1 MQDSKYRSVY
11 KDRVSNIIAEE
22 RITNP
27 YVIQLIE
34 FLFTR
39 TIWVRKN
46 NVFKAYLDVRSYV
59 CSTITLPISLRLIVL
74 IKALMYEQ
82 QQINYYKQ
90 IYSPKDI
97 RVNNYS
103 LVNTFNLL
111 SFVLDEGLHKDIA
124 LLLPNS
130 VEDIIE
136 IHYQR
141 LYSLLPL
148 KAQQPIIQLLKNPST
163 SFMLDIRAIN
173 KELGIYSEQIMDSFI
188 SPLVEH
194 NSINLCLTYIG
205 SYIALSKEGIN
216 ALTYLYNSMI
226 LDTYQQNQ

>member
-1 MQDSKYRSVY
+1 M
-11 KDRVSNIIAEE
+11 
-22 RITNP
+22 
-27 YVIQLIE
+27 
-34 FLFTR
+34 
-39 TIWVRKN
+39 
-46 NVFKAYLDVRSYV
+46 
-59 CSTITLPISLRLIVL
+59 
-74 IKALMYEQ
+74 
-82 QQINYYKQ
+82 
-90 IYSPKDI
+90 
-97 RVNNYS
+97 
-103 LVNTFNLL
+103 
-111 SFVLDEGLHKDIA
+111 LDEGLHKDIA

-148 KAQQPIIQLLKNPST
+148 KAQQPIIQLLRNSST

>member
-11 KDRVSNIIAEE
+11 RDRVSNIIAEE
-22 RITNP
+22 RITNL

-39 TIWVRKN
+39 TIWVRKDS
-46 NVFKAYLDVRSYV
+46 VFKAYLDLRSYV

-90 IYSPKDI
+90 IYPPKDI

-148 KAQQPIIQLLKNPST
+148 KAQQPIIQLLRNSST

-173 KELGIYSEQIMDSFI
+173 KELGIYSEQVMNSFI

>member
-39 TIWVRKN
+39 TIWVRKD

>member
-39 TIWVRKN
+39 TIWVRKD

-90 IYSPKDI
+90 IYPPKDI

>member
-39 TIWVRKN
+39 TIWVRKD

-90 IYSPKDI
+90 IYPPKDI

-148 KAQQPIIQLLKNPST
+148 KAQQPIIQLLRNPST

-173 KELGIYSEQIMDSFI
+173 KELGIYSEQVMDSFI